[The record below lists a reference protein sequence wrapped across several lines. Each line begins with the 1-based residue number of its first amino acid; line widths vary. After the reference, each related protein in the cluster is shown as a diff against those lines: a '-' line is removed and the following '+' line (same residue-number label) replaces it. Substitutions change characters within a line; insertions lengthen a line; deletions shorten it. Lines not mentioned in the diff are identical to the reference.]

1 MSKTILL
8 KKVTSYFLFY
18 VASTLFFYFFVSAGL
33 YPYSNTLNDPYS
45 LGNLLQNIYL
55 PVIFAV
61 LSLAVALVSQFL
73 LLKIGG
79 PYEERIYGISLL
91 IFFGAYFLFALL
103 ILILVFIHSS
113 LILGL
118 SLIPVFLVSFGE
130 VTLGIVRLIDSYKA
144 TKEDEEAIAKTLQ
157 K

>member
-18 VASTLFFYFFVSAGL
+18 VASTLFFYYFVSAGL
-33 YPYSNTLNDPYS
+33 YPYSTTLADPYS
-45 LGNLLQNIYL
+45 LENLLQNIYL

-61 LSLAVALVSQFL
+61 LSFAVALVSQFL

-91 IFFGAYFLFALL
+91 VFFGVYFLFALV
-103 ILILVFIHSS
+103 ILILTIMHPS
-113 LILGL
+113 LILSL
-118 SLIPVFLVSFGE
+118 SLIPAFLVSLGE
-130 VTLGIVRLIDSYKA
+130 ITLGIVRLVDSYRA
-144 TKEDEEAIAKTLQ
+144 TKEDEEAVAQTLQ